1 MRRSFESSASI
12 HPWIRRGQLGGAH
25 RVMLQSGSK
34 RDSRFHSLHPQ
45 NVDSSI
51 GFDTFLQLP
60 DVATKAGMLPESL
73 QMAPAVLKAAGSIMQ
88 CVRNLRETNPSLNP
102 SPKPLAEE

>member
-1 MRRSFESSASI
+1 
-12 HPWIRRGQLGGAH
+12 
-25 RVMLQSGSK
+25 VMLQSGSK